1 MTSSREKK
9 KKRKEVFQEATSY
22 VMGQPI
28 QKSMGKKE
36 KKEKEKRKRK
46 MQKPYVLSV

>member
-1 MTSSREKK
+1 
-9 KKRKEVFQEATSY
+9 
-22 VMGQPI
+22 MGQPI